1 MKNNSFIVT
10 VNNTDYKVKLGSVM
24 PQLYDVFCGAAYHK
38 IGKTDAGLWVYVETP
53 ASVQHMPLQEIG
65 EAIDEHSR
73 SNSEETY

>member
-24 PQLYDVFCGAAYHK
+24 PQLYDIFCGTAYHK

-65 EAIDEHSR
+65 EAIDERSR